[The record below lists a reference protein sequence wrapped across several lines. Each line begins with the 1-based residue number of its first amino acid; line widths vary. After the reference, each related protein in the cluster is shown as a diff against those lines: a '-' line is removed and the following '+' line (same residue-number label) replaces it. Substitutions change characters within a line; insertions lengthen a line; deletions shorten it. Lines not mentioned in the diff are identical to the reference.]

1 MRNNKKPLK
10 VSAIVPVFNEEK
22 RVRKVITTLLKSN
35 LIDEVICINDGS
47 SDKSLKILKKF
58 GKKIKLINFKTNKGK
73 GTAVAEGI
81 KEARGDFLFFCDSDL
96 INFTSEHIEKM
107 LSPILKGEVR
117 VVFAIPT
124 KDKTGKYWRHE
135 VFLAGERI
143 YPRDALLPH
152 VSKLSRTKGAG
163 GSEVYLNTLFRRK
176 EIKIVPLIGLK
187 KPFKGS
193 KWSSSLALKQ
203 GLLSVI
209 GVLQESGRIEI
220 NSIRDLKQL
229 ENLVQVDTFEDLI
242 TKIGEIRNKKIKA
255 LLKKY
260 FLKYITK
267 YVKKIID

>member
-1 MRNNKKPLK
+1 MKNNKKPQ
-10 VSAIVPVFNEEK
+10 VSAIIPVFNEEK
-22 RVRKVITTLLKSN
+22 RVGKVIGTLLKSN

-47 SDKSLKILKKF
+47 FDKSLEILKGF
-58 GKKIKLINFKTNKGK
+58 GKKIKLINFKENRGK

-81 KEARGDFLFFCDSDL
+81 KEASGDFLFFCDSDL
-96 INFTSEHIEKM
+96 INFTRDHVSRM
-107 LSPILKGEVR
+107 LIPILNGKTR
-117 VVFAIPT
+117 VVFAVPT
-124 KDKTGKYWRHE
+124 QDKAGKYARHV

-143 YPRDALLPH
+143 YPRNALLPH

-193 KWSSSLALKQ
+193 KWSSTIALKQ

-229 ENLVQVDTFEDLI
+229 ENLIQVDTFENLI
-242 TKIGEIRNKKIKA
+242 LKIGEIKNKRIKSV
-255 LLKKY
+255 LERY
-260 FLKYITK
+260 FLKYIVK
-267 YVKKIID
+267 YFKKIRV